1 MFDMVKIN
9 KNLKGIRLG
18 KNQKKIAI
26 LLLGGIALS
35 LSATTKKQFKI
46 LGEIHDELKDIDERF
61 LKRSIKAL
69 YESKVIDY
77 KENKNGTM
85 TIILSDEGK
94 KRVLAY
100 DLTNMKI
107 KKPNKW
113 DKKWRIVSFDIP
125 ENKKIIRRSLN
136 HHFRKIGFYN
146 FQKSIYVY
154 PYDCKSEIDYI
165 IEVYNAREFVRFIVA
180 EYVDNALHLKKI
192 FNLEE

>member
-35 LSATTKKQFKI
+35 LSATPKKQFKI

>member
-1 MFDMVKIN
+1 MVKIN

-35 LSATTKKQFKI
+35 LSATPKKQFKI